1 MPCLST
7 RLRLLGLAGLLMLAL
22 GPLGQACAQTPA
34 AAPAA
39 EAYVPALQFAQAVPV
54 KEAAEPAGHC
64 WHAVAPALEE
74 TFPDAHAVQPVEE
87 EASAPEGHRAQLL
100 LPLAPE

>member
-1 MPCLST
+1 
-7 RLRLLGLAGLLMLAL
+7 LAHVDASCAADAVEYDPG
-22 GPLGQACAQTPA
+22 GQGAHA

-39 EAYVPALQFAQAVPV
+39 EAYVPALQFAQAVPE

-74 TFPDAHAVQPVEE
+74 TFPDAHAMQPVEE
-87 EASAPEGHRAQLL
+87 EASVPEGHRAQLL